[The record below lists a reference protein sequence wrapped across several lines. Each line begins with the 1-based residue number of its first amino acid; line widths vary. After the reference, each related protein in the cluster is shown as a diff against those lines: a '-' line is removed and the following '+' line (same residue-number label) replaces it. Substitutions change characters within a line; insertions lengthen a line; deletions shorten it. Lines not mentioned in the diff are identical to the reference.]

1 MNPAQSD
8 TEARVLLLDIEGT
21 TTSADFVF
29 QVLFPFARGNLKD
42 FIGETLSSDE
52 LRAEIHL
59 LRREHRQDAEAG
71 LNPTSWDEQSDD
83 SLIDSLVA
91 YLGWLMERDRK
102 STPLKSIQGRIWE
115 AGYLAGRLKGHVYSD
130 VLPAFDRWRRRRKT
144 ICIFSSGSALAQRLL
159 FQYST
164 AGDLTPYI
172 ERYFDTRIGS
182 KKESQ
187 SYGRIAA
194 ELGCN
199 PPDMLF
205 ISDVREELDAARQAG
220 MKTALCV
227 REQTEPVTLA
237 HWVIRTFDEVFP

>member
-1 MNPAQSD
+1 M
-8 TEARVLLLDIEGT
+8 DIEGT
-21 TTSADFVF
+21 TTSVDFVF
-29 QVLFPFARGNLKD
+29 QVLFPFARGDLKD
-42 FIGETLSSDE
+42 FIRKTLSSQE
-52 LRAEIHL
+52 LRADIDF

-71 LNPTSWDEQSDD
+71 LTPPSWDEQSDD
-83 SLIDSLVA
+83 SLIGSLVA

-115 AGYLAGRLKGHVYSD
+115 AGYLAGKLKGHVYPD
-130 VLPAFDRWRRRRKT
+130 VLPAFDRWRRRSKT
-144 ICIFSSGSALAQRLL
+144 ICIFSSGSSLAQRLL

-164 AGDLTPYI
+164 VGDLTPYI

-187 SYGRIAA
+187 SYGRLAA

-199 PPDMLF
+199 PSDVLF
-205 ISDVREELDAARQAG
+205 ISDVREELDAAHRAG

-227 REQTEPVTLA
+227 RGQTEPVTLA
-237 HWVIRTFDEVFP
+237 HWVIRSFDEVT

>member
-1 MNPAQSD
+1 M
-8 TEARVLLLDIEGT
+8 
-21 TTSADFVF
+21 
-29 QVLFPFARGNLKD
+29 
-42 FIGETLSSDE
+42 
-52 LRAEIHL
+52 
-59 LRREHRQDAEAG
+59 
-71 LNPTSWDEQSDD
+71 
-83 SLIDSLVA
+83 
-91 YLGWLMERDRK
+91 
-102 STPLKSIQGRIWE
+102 
-115 AGYLAGRLKGHVYSD
+115 
-130 VLPAFDRWRRRRKT
+130 
-144 ICIFSSGSALAQRLL
+144 
-159 FQYST
+159 
-164 AGDLTPYI
+164 TPYI

-199 PPDMLF
+199 PSDMLF